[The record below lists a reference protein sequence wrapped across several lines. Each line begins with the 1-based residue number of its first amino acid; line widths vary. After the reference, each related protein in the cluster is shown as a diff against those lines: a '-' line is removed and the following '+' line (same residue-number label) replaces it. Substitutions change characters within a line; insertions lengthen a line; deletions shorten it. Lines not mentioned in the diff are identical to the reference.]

1 MTWKHIAKFLL
12 ETKMNYLL
20 DRKIKRN
27 KLSKIVLGTVI
38 LIVLI
43 YFRSA
48 VFSGFSTWTHNI
60 FQPVLVLGNNIGEK
74 FSNTGAYFK
83 NKKLI
88 VLKNEE
94 LQSQLDEMSAKLLN
108 YNSILD
114 ENTKLKEILGRKGE
128 KTVMTLASI
137 LAKPNQSFYDTLIID
152 AGINQG
158 IKVGD
163 VVFAL
168 GNAPIGR
175 IAEVFSNS
183 SKVILFSNP
192 GEKTDVVVSG
202 KDVFMQAV
210 GRGGGNFEII
220 LPRDFVIEKD
230 TEVDLPGINH
240 YALGIVRAITSDPR
254 DSFQKALL
262 VSPINIQEL
271 KFVEVEK

>member
-1 MTWKHIAKFLL
+1 
-12 ETKMNYLL
+12 MNYLL
-20 DRKIKRN
+20 DRKLKRN
-27 KLSKIVLGTVI
+27 KLSKIVFGTII

-43 YFRSA
+43 YFRSVVFRGLSA
-48 VFSGFSTWTHNI
+48 VSHTV
-60 FQPVLVLGNNIGEK
+60 FQPVIVLGNNIGDK
-74 FSNTGAYFK
+74 FSSTGAYFK

-94 LQSQLDEMSAKLLN
+94 LQAQLNEMSAKLLN
-108 YNSILD
+108 YNSVLD

-128 KTVMTLASI
+128 KSAMTLASI
-137 LAKPNQSFYDTLIID
+137 LSKPNQSIYDTLIID
-152 AGINQG
+152 AGTNQG
-158 IKVGD
+158 VKVGD

-175 IAEVFSNS
+175 IAEVFSDS
-183 SKVILFSNP
+183 SNVILFSNP
-192 GEKTDVVVSG
+192 GEKTDVVISG
-202 KDVFMQAV
+202 KDIFMQAI

-230 TEVDLPGINH
+230 IEVDLPGTNH

-271 KFVEVEK
+271 KFVEVGK